1 MSEKINGWNIA
12 ALSAKAKSAGGKNP
26 CHPCDLCDTT
36 LLFRGSRRGL
46 LNLERAPA
54 HLNLER
60 AATPHFHQQLCC
72 ALSGRNANVCT
83 DKFANLRR
91 LEV

>member
-1 MSEKINGWNIA
+1 MSEKINGWNKA
-12 ALSAKAKSAGGKNP
+12 ALSAKAKSAGGKVMQMARI
-26 CHPCDLCDTT
+26 
-36 LLFRGSRRGL
+36 LFRLRMFSIDELKKSVQIGV
-46 LNLERAPA
+46 NLW
-54 HLNLER
+54 
-60 AATPHFHQQLCC
+60 ATFHQQLCC